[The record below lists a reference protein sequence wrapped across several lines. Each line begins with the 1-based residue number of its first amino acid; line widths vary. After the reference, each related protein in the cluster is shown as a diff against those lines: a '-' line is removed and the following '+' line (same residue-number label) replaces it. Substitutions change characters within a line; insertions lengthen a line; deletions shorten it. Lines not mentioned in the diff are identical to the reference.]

1 MGELSE
7 RPRARVIRLDE
18 ATPIPPPTAGMDR
31 RQVFDDGER
40 WVGWLRTEPGLSGG
54 WHTHG
59 ERDSYIY
66 LIRGEMRIDFGPG
79 GRKSVTARAGDF
91 IVNPAGMVHRETT
104 GPGDPAE
111 AVVVR
116 VGPGPLTVNVEGPD
130 PE

>member
-1 MGELSE
+1 MGDVPE
-7 RPRARVIRLDE
+7 RPSARVIRLAD
-18 ATPIPPPTAGMDR
+18 AKPVPPVTAGMDR
-31 RQVFDDGER
+31 REVVADGER

-66 LIRGEMRIDFGPG
+66 MISGEMRIDFGPG
-79 GRKSVTARAGDF
+79 GRESVTAKAGDF

-111 AVVVR
+111 AMVVR